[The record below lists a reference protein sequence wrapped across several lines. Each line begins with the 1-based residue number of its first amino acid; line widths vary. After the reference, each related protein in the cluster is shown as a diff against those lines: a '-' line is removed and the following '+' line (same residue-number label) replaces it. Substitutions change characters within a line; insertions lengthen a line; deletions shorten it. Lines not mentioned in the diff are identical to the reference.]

1 MIVAQDGSERG
12 YSANAASLRDILRVS
27 GWADATDPD
36 IACKML
42 QHISPP
48 EPSIAEGVEG
58 LLQYAAAREETTVIF
73 AEITQKADPARRS
86 REHGR
91 AQATYPPSL
100 SATTPIPSRLCVSG
114 AASGLRRRA
123 HSR

>member
-1 MIVAQDGSERG
+1 
-12 YSANAASLRDILRVS
+12 
-27 GWADATDPD
+27 
-36 IACKML
+36 ML

-100 SATTPIPSRLCVSG
+100 SATTPITSRLCVSG
-114 AASGLRRRA
+114 AAVWATAQSAFSIKGDGRLRYTQG
-123 HSR
+123 H